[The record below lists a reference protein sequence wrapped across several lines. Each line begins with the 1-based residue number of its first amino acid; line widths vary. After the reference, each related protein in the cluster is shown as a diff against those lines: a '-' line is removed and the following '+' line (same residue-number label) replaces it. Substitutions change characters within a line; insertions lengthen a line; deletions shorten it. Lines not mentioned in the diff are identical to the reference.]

1 MVGVARFLLDEHI
14 NPNVAIQLR
23 RKGYDAISLHD
34 DNQLGLL
41 DPQVLELAAAQRRT
55 LVTYNVIDFEALASQ
70 WFARNRSHSGIVLV
84 HEKTIPQRTVGGLVR
99 ALAGLA
105 DRYPGPRGLD
115 DQVIYLSREP

>member
-1 MVGVARFLLDEHI
+1 MARFLLDEHI
-14 NPNVAIQLR
+14 NPSVAIQLR
-23 RKGYDAISLHD
+23 RKGYDATSVHEG
-34 DNQLGLL
+34 NRVGLL
-41 DPQVLELAAAQRRT
+41 DPQVLELAAAQRRAI
-55 LVTYNVIDFEALASQ
+55 VTYNIIDFEALASQ

-99 ALAGLA
+99 ALAVLA